1 MQRFIEQRH
10 HYNIINSMNTII
22 IIKNQENNTKQIKIT
37 NKIKNN
43 VNTLQSH
50 KKDRNNSCK
59 KKKEEKNE
67 RKRKVTKINFEKEWE
82 NII

>member
-1 MQRFIEQRH
+1 MQKFIEQRH

-22 IIKNQENNTKQIKIT
+22 IIIKNHENNTKQIKIT
-37 NKIKNN
+37 IKIKNN

-59 KKKEEKNE
+59 KKEKLQ
-67 RKRKVTKINFEKEWE
+67 K
-82 NII
+82 

>member
-59 KKKEEKNE
+59 KKKK
-67 RKRKVTKINFEKEWE
+67 KRMKEKEKLQK
-82 NII
+82 